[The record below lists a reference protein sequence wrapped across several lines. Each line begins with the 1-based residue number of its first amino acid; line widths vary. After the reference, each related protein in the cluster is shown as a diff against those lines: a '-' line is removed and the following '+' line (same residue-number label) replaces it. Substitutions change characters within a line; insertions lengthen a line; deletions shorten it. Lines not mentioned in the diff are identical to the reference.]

1 MKALILYDSFFGNT
15 EKVAMA
21 VKAGLS
27 GRMDVTAAR
36 PSAAGSPASG
46 GWPDLLVLGS
56 PTRGFRPMPS
66 VVNWIS
72 RIPADGLKG
81 VRIASF
87 DTRMAPEDIRS
98 RIGRFVVTRFG
109 YAAESMRKR
118 LLGKGGA
125 PAATAE
131 GFLVKASEGPLKEG
145 ELERAAE
152 WGRRIA
158 EDFQT
163 ERPE

>member
-1 MKALILYDSFFGNT
+1 MKALIVYDSFFGNT
-15 EKVAMA
+15 EKIAMA

-27 GRMDVTAAR
+27 GRMDVSVAKPADAGR
-36 PSAAGSPASG
+36 PGSV
-46 GWPDLLVLGS
+46 GWPDLLVMGS
-56 PTRGFRPMPS
+56 PTRGFRPLPA
-66 VVNWIS
+66 VVQWIS
-72 RIPADGLKG
+72 QIPADALKG
-81 VRIASF
+81 AAFASF

-109 YAAESMRKR
+109 YAAESMHKR

-125 PAATAE
+125 PAAPAE

-152 WGRRIA
+152 WARRIA
-158 EDFQT
+158 ENLQT
-163 ERPE
+163 ELSK